1 MTDFSQDGIVAN
13 IHDFK
18 IRKTEEL
25 ENELFNIS
33 KKIKMELILPCLYS
47 ETEGKALPK
56 ILNEINKTNYINHI
70 IIGLDQAS
78 EKQAKTAWDFFKK
91 LKTPFSILWND
102 GPNLKKVDEDL
113 KSKALAPKEMGK
125 GRNVWYCIGMA
136 LARGEAEAIA
146 LHDCDILTYERRL
159 LAKLFYPVANPNF
172 NYEFCKGYYPRY
184 ADGKL
189 NGRASRLLVY
199 PLLIAMEKAIG
210 KNDYLEFMKSFKYP
224 LAGEFSLK
232 KDLLNELK
240 IPTDWGMEIGILS
253 EMQRNYSSNLICQI
267 DLADAYDHKHQDL
280 SFDDSSRGLSRM
292 SIDIIKTLIRK
303 LATQGISFSLET
315 FRSIKATYYRSALDM
330 IDIYKSD
337 AIMNGLS
344 FDRHSEEKAV
354 ELFAF
359 NIMKAGESFF
369 ENPMEKPFIPTWSR
383 VNSALPKVFK
393 DLKEAVRE
401 DDKKFR

>member
-1 MTDFSQDGIVAN
+1 
-13 IHDFK
+13 
-18 IRKTEEL
+18 
-25 ENELFNIS
+25 
-33 KKIKMELILPCLYS
+33 
-47 ETEGKALPK
+47 
-56 ILNEINKTNYINHI
+56 
-70 IIGLDQAS
+70 
-78 EKQAKTAWDFFKK
+78 
-91 LKTPFSILWND
+91 
-102 GPNLKKVDEDL
+102 
-113 KSKALAPKEMGK
+113 
-125 GRNVWYCIGMA
+125 
-136 LARGEAEAIA
+136 
-146 LHDCDILTYERRL
+146 
-159 LAKLFYPVANPNF
+159 
-172 NYEFCKGYYPRY
+172 
-184 ADGKL
+184 
-189 NGRASRLLVY
+189 
-199 PLLIAMEKAIG
+199 MEKAIG

-232 KDLLNELK
+232 KDLLKELK

-337 AIMNGLS
+337 ATMNGLT

-401 DDKKFR
+401 DDKRFR

>member
-1 MTDFSQDGIVAN
+1 MTDFSQDGIVTN
-13 IHDFK
+13 LHDFK
-18 IRKTEEL
+18 IRKTEEF
-25 ENELFNIS
+25 EKELKHIS
-33 KKIKMELILPCLYS
+33 NNKNLELILPCLYS
-47 ETEGKALPK
+47 ELEGKALLK
-56 ILNEINKTNYINHI
+56 IIEEINKTNYLNHI
-70 IIGLDQAS
+70 IIGLDKAN
-78 EKQAKTAWDFFKK
+78 EEQAKKAWDFFNK
-91 LKTPFSILWND
+91 LTIPFSILWND
-102 GPNLKKVDEDL
+102 GANLKKVDEILRL
-113 KSKALAPKEMGK
+113 KGLAPKEMGK
-125 GRNVWYCIGMA
+125 GRNVWYCVGMA
-136 LARGEAEAIA
+136 LARNQADAIA
-146 LHDCDILTYERRL
+146 LHDCDIITYERRL

-184 ADGKL
+184 AKGKL

-199 PLLIAMEKAIG
+199 PLLVAMEKTIG

-232 KDLLNELK
+232 KDLLKELR

-253 EMQRNYSSNLICQI
+253 EMQRNFSSNSICQI

-280 SFDDSSRGLSRM
+280 STEDDSKGLSRM

-303 LATQGISFSLET
+303 LATQGNAFSLET

-337 AIMNGLS
+337 AVMNGLS

-369 ENPMEKPFIPTWSR
+369 ENPMETPFIPTWSR
-383 VNSALPKVFK
+383 VNSAIPETLNKLKDAVNKDNEKFK
-393 DLKEAVRE
+393 
-401 DDKKFR
+401 

>member
-1 MTDFSQDGIVAN
+1 MTDFSQDGIVTN
-13 IHDFK
+13 LHDFK
-18 IRKTEEL
+18 IRKTEEF
-25 ENELFNIS
+25 EKELKHIS
-33 KKIKMELILPCLYS
+33 NNKNLELILPCLYS
-47 ETEGKALPK
+47 ELEGKALPK
-56 ILNEINKTNYINHI
+56 IIEEINKTNYLNHI
-70 IIGLDQAS
+70 IIGLDKAN
-78 EKQAKTAWDFFKK
+78 EEQAKKAWDFFNK
-91 LKTPFSILWND
+91 LTIPFSILWND
-102 GPNLKKVDEDL
+102 GANLKKVDEILRL
-113 KSKALAPKEMGK
+113 KGLAPKEMGK
-125 GRNVWYCIGMA
+125 GRNVWYCVGMA
-136 LARGEAEAIA
+136 LARNQADAIA
-146 LHDCDILTYERRL
+146 LHDCDIITYERRL

-184 ADGKL
+184 AKGKL

-199 PLLIAMEKAIG
+199 PLLVAMEKTIG

-232 KDLLNELK
+232 KDLLKELR

-253 EMQRNYSSNLICQI
+253 EMQRNFSSNSICQI

-280 SFDDSSRGLSRM
+280 STEDDSKGLSRM

-303 LATQGISFSLET
+303 LATQGNAFSVET

-337 AIMNGLS
+337 AVMNGLS

-369 ENPMEKPFIPTWSR
+369 ENPMETPFIPTWSR
-383 VNSALPKVFK
+383 VNSAIPETLNKLKDAVNKDNEKVK
-393 DLKEAVRE
+393 
-401 DDKKFR
+401 